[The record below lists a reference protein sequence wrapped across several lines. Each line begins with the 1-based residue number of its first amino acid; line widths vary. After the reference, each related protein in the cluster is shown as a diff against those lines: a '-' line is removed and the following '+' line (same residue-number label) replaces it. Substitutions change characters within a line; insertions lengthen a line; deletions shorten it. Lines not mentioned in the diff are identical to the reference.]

1 MKRILFIL
9 TSLITLNSSA
19 TDCQQLITTAKNY
32 VDTYIVPNGNNTI
45 TGTRAN
51 AAFNYIITALKC
63 VDTIQDLSF
72 TRNSSRDSFVIVYKG
87 VRFAVKDS
95 IGSGGSGTVTSI
107 ATDLTLT
114 GGTITTTGTLKVDT
128 SVISTLS
135 ALKDSIDNLRN
146 VSVVTDTTLYTV
158 INSLNT
164 PPVSP
169 NTGDVYLVG
178 NSPTGAWVGHSKD
191 VATWN
196 GSAWTFIDGVQ
207 GNFLYN
213 ASTGITYI
221 FRSGNWVQTGGI
233 PALNNGNT
241 ISSGLTIGTNN
252 LRSLEFETNNSKRGR
267 FDSIGRLHVYN
278 LPISTDT
285 FINVTDING
294 KFGKVGKTSFAKSI
308 GIPINTIDVTYT
320 QLYDLY
326 SNSQLVP
333 LAYYKITDFQTIY
346 NQTGTGDL
354 KTSSVEELIVQASGT
369 TTLFPNAISAE
380 FPTDEIVYDISYTNT
395 YLTSDPAK
403 GKIIFRKNLNGVSA
417 PFDFRKVLM
426 YDARSTS
433 ENLFYKD
440 PDVSDVASD
449 IASYPA
455 TMSSIFSV
463 EFPASSIG
471 GITSQTSNNFYYETR
486 VSGDLNQSSSNI
498 FVNNSFTNVDQV
510 SSSSFFESS
519 FADDVMQ
526 VSSSIFTR
534 SQFDGHVSQM
544 TNMQI
549 EDCEVTGSTDYC
561 TSSSWSN
568 TTFGENV
575 NKVLASNFSNSSIG
589 DRVDRLFNTA
599 VLNTTIG
606 KRFYWNQNLAVFNS
620 IIDGNAQGLM
630 QHTIAVDTI
639 NCNIENITGVT
650 MFDSHYGFSNCKI
663 DGNSISSTFGNIT
676 MQTMVSSKRISE
688 TDYPIL
694 FDTEV
699 HKTIYKKPNGSIWFY
714 YIDNSNAI
722 VYTEIL

>member
-169 NTGDVYLVG
+169 NAGDVYLVG
-178 NSPTGAWVGHSKD
+178 NSPTGAWVGHAKD
-191 VATWN
+191 IATWD

-221 FRSGNWVQTGGI
+221 FRGGNWVQIGGI

-380 FPTDEIVYDISYTNT
+380 FPTDEIVYDITYTNT
-395 YLTSDPAK
+395 YITSDSAK

-433 ENLFYKD
+433 ENLFYQN
-440 PDVSDVASD
+440 PDVSDIASD

-455 TMSSIFSV
+455 AMSSFFSV

-471 GITSQTSNNFYYETR
+471 GITSQTSNNFYYDTR
-486 VSGDLNQSSSNI
+486 ISGDLNQSSNNV

-510 SSSSFFESS
+510 SSSIFFESS
-519 FADDVMQ
+519 FADDV
-526 VSSSIFTR
+526 I
-534 SQFDGHVSQM
+534 QM

-575 NKVLASNFSNSSIG
+575 NAVLASNFSNSSVG
-589 DRVDRLFNTA
+589 DRIGGLIGSTILTSN
-599 VLNTTIG
+599 IG
-606 KRFYWNQNLAVFNS
+606 KRLFWCNSITIFNS
-620 IIDGNAQGLM
+620 NIDGNAQGLN
-630 QHTIAVDTI
+630 QHTLTYDTI
-639 NCNIENITGVT
+639 NCNIQDITGIT
-650 MFDSHYGFSNCKI
+650 MFNSEFGFSNCKI

-676 MQTMVSSKRISE
+676 VQTLVLSKRINE

-694 FDTEV
+694 FNQSV

-714 YIDNSNAI
+714 YIDDTNTFI
-722 VYTEIL
+722 YTEIL

>member
-1 MKRILFIL
+1 MKKILFLLTMFIFANAKSQDTCINDARIYTNTNITANGVRAITGAKL
-9 TSLITLNSSA
+9 NTSLNKIIDAIDCVGGGVFVA
-19 TDCQQLITTAKNY
+19 TDSN
-32 VDTYIVPNGNNTI
+32 
-45 TGTRAN
+45 
-51 AAFNYIITALKC
+51 
-63 VDTIQDLSF
+63 
-72 TRNSSRDSFVIVYKG
+72 
-87 VRFAVKDS
+87 
-95 IGSGGSGTVTSI
+95 
-107 ATDLTLT
+107 
-114 GGTITTTGTLKVDT
+114 
-128 SVISTLS
+128 
-135 ALKDSIDNLRN
+135 
-146 VSVVTDTTLYTV
+146 TV
-158 INSLNT
+158 INYNVLNSQNA

-169 NTGDVYLVG
+169 IDGDTYLVG
-178 NSPTGAWVGHSKD
+178 TVPTGAWVGHAKD
-191 VATWN
+191 IATWD

-207 GNFLYN
+207 GDYLYN
-213 ASTGITYI
+213 TTNLLTYI
-221 FRSGNWVQTGGI
+221 YRSGNWVQTTGI

-267 FDSIGRLHVYN
+267 FDSIGRFHVYN

-285 FINVTDING
+285 FVNVTDING

-380 FPTDEIVYDISYTNT
+380 FPTDEIVYDITYTNT

-433 ENLFYKD
+433 ENLFYKN

-449 IASYPA
+449 IASYPS
-455 TMSSIFSV
+455 TMSSFFSV

-486 VSGDLNQSSSNI
+486 VSGDLNQSSNNV

-544 TNMQI
+544 SNMQI

-568 TTFGENV
+568 TKFGENV
-575 NKVLASNFSNSSIG
+575 NMVLASNFSNSNVG
-589 DRVDRLFNTA
+589 DRLGGIINVA

-606 KRFYWNQNLAVFNS
+606 KRFFWNQDLNVFNTEV
-620 IIDGNAQGLM
+620 DGNLQGLN
-630 QHTIAVDTI
+630 QLTLNTDTV
-639 NCNIENITGVT
+639 NCNIENITGVS
-650 MFDSHYGFSNCKI
+650 MFVTKFGFANCKI

-676 MQTMVSSKRISE
+676 VQTLVSGKRINE

-699 HKTIYKKPNGSIWFY
+699 HKTIFKRPDGSIWFY

>member
-1 MKRILFIL
+1 MKKILFLLTMFIFANAKSQDTCINDARIYTNTNITANGVRAITGAKL
-9 TSLITLNSSA
+9 NTSLNKIIDAIDCVGGGVFVA
-19 TDCQQLITTAKNY
+19 TDSN
-32 VDTYIVPNGNNTI
+32 
-45 TGTRAN
+45 
-51 AAFNYIITALKC
+51 
-63 VDTIQDLSF
+63 
-72 TRNSSRDSFVIVYKG
+72 
-87 VRFAVKDS
+87 
-95 IGSGGSGTVTSI
+95 
-107 ATDLTLT
+107 
-114 GGTITTTGTLKVDT
+114 
-128 SVISTLS
+128 
-135 ALKDSIDNLRN
+135 
-146 VSVVTDTTLYTV
+146 TV
-158 INSLNT
+158 INYNVLNSQNA

-169 NTGDVYLVG
+169 IAGDTYLVG
-178 NSPTGAWVGHSKD
+178 TVPTGAWVGHAKD
-191 VATWN
+191 IATWD

-207 GNFLYN
+207 GDYLYN
-213 ASTGITYI
+213 TTNLLTYI
-221 FRSGNWVQTGGI
+221 YRSGNWVQTGGI

-380 FPTDEIVYDISYTNT
+380 FPTDEIVYDITYTNT
-395 YLTSDPAK
+395 YLTSDSAK

-433 ENLFYKD
+433 ENLFYKN
-440 PDVSDVASD
+440 PDVSDIASD
-449 IASYPA
+449 IASYPS
-455 TMSSIFSV
+455 TMSSVFSV

-471 GITSQTSNNFYYETR
+471 GTASQTSNNFYYDTR
-486 VSGDLNQSSSNI
+486 VSGNLNQSSSNV

-526 VSSSIFTR
+526 VSSSIFAR
-534 SQFDGHVSQM
+534 SQFAGHVIQM
-544 TNMQI
+544 SNMNI
-549 EDCEVTGSTDYC
+549 EDCGVTGSTDYC

-575 NKVLASNFSNSSIG
+575 NKVLGSSFGNSSIG
-589 DRVDRLFNTA
+589 DRLYGIINVA
-599 VLNTTIG
+599 VFNTTIG
-606 KRFYWNQNLAVFNS
+606 KRFYWNQDLNVYNTEV
-620 IIDGNAQGLM
+620 DGNLQGLN
-630 QHTIAVDTI
+630 QLTLNTDTV
-639 NCNIENITGVT
+639 NCNIENITGVS
-650 MFDSHYGFSNCKI
+650 MFDSKFGFANCKI
-663 DGNSISSTFGNIT
+663 DGTSISSTFGNIT
-676 MQTMVSSKRISE
+676 VQTLVSGKRITE
-688 TDYPIL
+688 ADYPIL

-699 HKTIYKKPNGSIWFY
+699 HKTIFKRPDGSIWFY
-714 YIDNSNAI
+714 YIDNSNAF